1 MIFVLLSSWL
11 TEINFIVYWVVFP
24 FKIILSG
31 VTVLKYQAK
40 INETQC
46 AKASFETEIDGYKAI
61 CLNGGGFNS
70 DVFKSVYDESKH
82 DIMMPFQFN
91 GKLWT
96 VSLYTTKEHIDV
108 SQIAKKRGGGGHK
121 QAAGFQVQ
129 KIEDLLYGNN

>member
-1 MIFVLLSSWL
+1 
-11 TEINFIVYWVVFP
+11 
-24 FKIILSG
+24 
-31 VTVLKYQAK
+31 
-40 INETQC
+40 
-46 AKASFETEIDGYKAI
+46 
-61 CLNGGGFNS
+61 
-70 DVFKSVYDESKH
+70 
-82 DIMMPFQFN
+82 MMPFQFN